1 MTATHTGR
9 GSRIRFSAVALTVAV
24 LALSG
29 CASGRNGEAPAPRTV
44 VTLGDSVAA
53 GAACGC
59 EPFPALYARTQ
70 HATDV
75 DLAESGATAA
85 DVRAG
90 LGGMRA
96 DLSSAAEV
104 IIMIGANDMAD
115 VFSQPSRYGAVAD
128 GVEDDVAATVTSI
141 RQLHRVPVVV
151 LGYWNVVQDG
161 QVGAAAYGAQGLRD
175 AARATAL
182 VNQALRTAAARTG
195 ATFVPTEPAFHG
207 DDGGRDPTG
216 LLAPDGDHPNAAGQ
230 AAIAALLPPL

>member
-1 MTATHTGR
+1 MTT
-9 GSRIRFSAVALTVAV
+9 SAVLRLLAVAAV
-24 LALSG
+24 LVSSA
-29 CASGRNGEAPAPRTV
+29 CATSPAPAEPRSV

-59 EPFPALYARTQ
+59 DPFPALYARAQ

-75 DLAESGATAA
+75 DLAQDGATAA

-90 LGGMRA
+90 LNGMR
-96 DLSSAAEV
+96 DELSSAAEV
-104 IIMIGANDMAD
+104 VIMIGANDMAG
-115 VFSQPSRYGAVAD
+115 VFGQPARYATVAD
-128 GVEDDVAATVTSI
+128 GVEADVAATVTTI
-141 RQLHRVPVVV
+141 RRGHRIPVVV

-161 QVGAAAYGAQGLRD
+161 QVAAEAYGADGVRD
-175 AARATAL
+175 AGHATAL
-182 VNQALRTAAARTG
+182 VNQALRTAAERTG

-230 AAIAALLPPL
+230 AAIAALIPPLRK